1 MSLNN
6 QIEKTVKVYPNNESA
21 SIYVAQRIALL
32 IKKKE
37 AQGEKLILGLA
48 TGSTP
53 KLVYRELIRLHRYEG
68 LSFRHVVTFNL
79 DEYYPMQ
86 PVDEQSY
93 SAFMNA
99 NLFDHVDILSENIHI
114 PNGTLSVEQVQEHCD
129 LYEKKIQDF
138 GGLDLQLLGIGR
150 TGHIGFNEP
159 GSELHSATR
168 LVTLNDITIEDAIMD
183 FGSRELVP
191 KQAITMGIKTITQA
205 KEIILLALSERKAD
219 IIQKAMEGVVS
230 SEVPAT
236 YLQQLK
242 NVEFVLDREAASS
255 LKEFRLV

>member
-6 QIEKTVKVYPNNESA
+6 QVEKIVKVYPNNESA
-21 SIYVAQRIALL
+21 SIYVAQRIAIL
-32 IKKKE
+32 INQKKS
-37 AQGEKLILGLA
+37 QGQKMILGLA

-53 KLVYRELIRLHRYEG
+53 KLVYRELIRLHQNEG

-86 PVDEQSY
+86 PVDQQSY

-114 PNGTLSVEQVQEHCD
+114 PNGTLSLEEVQAHCE
-129 LYEKKIQDF
+129 LYEKKIRDY

-168 LVTLNDITIEDAIMD
+168 LVTLNDITIDDAITD

-205 KEIILLALSERKAD
+205 KEIILLALSERKAE
-219 IIQKAMEGVVS
+219 IIHQALEGLIS
-230 SEVPAT
+230 SGVPAT
-236 YLQQLK
+236 YLQQFK
-242 NVEFVLDREAASS
+242 NVEYVLDQEAAS
-255 LKEFRLV
+255 RLSRDS

>member
-6 QIEKTVKVYPNNESA
+6 QVEKTVKVYPNNESA

-32 IKKKE
+32 INQKKI
-37 AQGEKLILGLA
+37 QGEKLILGLA

-114 PNGTLSVEQVQEHCD
+114 PNGTLSMEQVEAHCD
-129 LYEKKIQDF
+129 LYEKKIKDF

-183 FGSRELVP
+183 FGSRERVP

-205 KEIILLALSERKAD
+205 KEIILLALSQRKAE
-219 IIQKAMEGVVS
+219 IIHQALEGMIS
-230 SEVPAT
+230 AGVPAT
-236 YLQQLK
+236 YLQQFK
-242 NVEFVLDREAASS
+242 NVEYVLDQEAAS
-255 LKEFRLV
+255 RLTR